1 MCERNTMYIKNK
13 FKKALILYIVLAL
26 VLITNIIRAAVVS
39 DNDGSAFV
47 TKAEFETL
55 KDDFAKQ
62 VENYNL
68 SIDGKI
74 DGAIASYLA
83 GLRLANFVDWE
94 WLFDNYYE
102 REMKTFKPNAVA
114 NIQPIIDLTWV
125 NSIAFNTQYIGS
137 DTVRLA
143 LKFDSLNETDGAELY
158 VMKYD
163 EDRKKYIISKNR
175 EKVLMH
181 SIAYTESA
189 GASQNAEPSNPTYYY
204 FGRGD
209 SYINSVDCR
218 YDGNNSS
225 QRWKLPYSIRY
236 GKSSE
241 RISSWDY
248 TNNHSSF
255 NSLSG
260 HYSDSIINDYTKV
273 TSYKYEEKKINRI
286 VKNTST
292 NIEGFNDGYL
302 YYWPDTSNFA
312 SSATFKLH
320 DLMSGQTYYKK
331 DSSSTATMY
340 KYTILSNRSQTSEN
354 NCSRPYLF
362 RLFKHS
368 DYVSTSTDYSCDCS
382 VEPDEC
388 EHLIKWVIGNNEY
401 ETYLPMTQI
410 ALGINN
416 KSSEQQCTVD
426 VSSNVK
432 SCKVFYYS
440 NATTFTE
447 KDPITLKTGVNTL
460 KFKDSKNK
468 LIVIQFEYA
477 STSIESA
484 ADTITFSNPVYV
496 QE

>member
-1 MCERNTMYIKNK
+1 MNIKNK
-13 FKKALILYIVLAL
+13 LKKILILYIVLAL
-26 VLITNIIRAAVVS
+26 VVMNNMIMAAVVS
-39 DNDGSAFV
+39 DNDGSSFV

-83 GLRLANFVDWE
+83 GLRLANYVDWE

-125 NSIAFNTQYIGS
+125 KSCRLDSEFIGS
-137 DTVRLA
+137 NTVRLS

-175 EKVLMH
+175 EKVLMN
-181 SIAYTESA
+181 SIAYAESA
-189 GASQNAEPSNPTYYY
+189 GASQKIEPSYPTYYY
-204 FGRGD
+204 FGRTD
-209 SYINSVDCR
+209 SYINSVNCR
-218 YDGNNSS
+218 YNGNNSNQS
-225 QRWKLPYSIRY
+225 WKLPYKIKY
-236 GKSSE
+236 GSSSE

-248 TNNHSSF
+248 TNNDSSF

-260 HYSDSIINDYTKV
+260 TYANGLTDNYTKV

-286 VKNTST
+286 VKATSS

-312 SSATFKLH
+312 SSATFKLD
-320 DLMSGQTYYKK
+320 DLMSGQSYYKK
-331 DSSSTATMY
+331 NSSSTDTMY
-340 KYTILSNRSQTSEN
+340 QFSLISDRSQTSED
-354 NCSRPYLF
+354 NCSRPYLY

-368 DYVSTSTDYSCDCS
+368 DYPSTSTNYSCDCS
-382 VEPDEC
+382 VEPDDC
-388 EHLIKWVIGNNEY
+388 EHLIKWGIGNY

-447 KDPITLKTGVNTL
+447 KDPITLKAGVNTL

-468 LIVIQFEYA
+468 LIVIQFEYG
-477 STSIESA
+477 STSMESA